1 MPESDTRRL
10 NRIALT
16 QYWESKGVK
25 LDPLETIDDYVVV
38 PGDKTDWVFYGLVKR
53 VTQVCRSLKNAF

>member
-1 MPESDTRRL
+1 MPESETRRL

-16 QYWESKGVK
+16 QYWESKSVK

-38 PGDKTDWVFYGLVKR
+38 PGDKTDWVFYGLAQR
-53 VTQVCRSLKNAF
+53 VTQICRSL

>member
-1 MPESDTRRL
+1 MPESKTRRL

-25 LDPLETIDDYVVV
+25 LDRLETIDDYIVV
-38 PGDKTDWVFYGLVKR
+38 PGDKTDWAFYGFAQWLKK
-53 VTQVCRSLKNAF
+53 VCRRLNLS

>member
-1 MPESDTRRL
+1 MPESETRRL

-25 LDPLETIDDYVVV
+25 LDPNLETIDDYIVV
-38 PGDKTDWVFYGLVKR
+38 PGDETDWVFYGFAQRLKMFL
-53 VTQVCRSLKNAF
+53 RSFNLS

>member
-1 MPESDTRRL
+1 MPESETRRL

-53 VTQVCRSLKNAF
+53 VTQVWSN

>member
-1 MPESDTRRL
+1 MPESETRRL

-25 LDPLETIDDYVVV
+25 LDPLETIDDYIVV
-38 PGDKTDWVFYGLVKR
+38 PGDKTDWAFYPFIEWIKQKLKR
-53 VTQVCRSLKNAF
+53 VR

>member
-1 MPESDTRRL
+1 MPESETRRL

-38 PGDKTDWVFYGLVKR
+38 PGDKTDWVFYGLVQK
-53 VTQVCRSLKNAF
+53 VTQICRRL